1 MADSVGCSSV
11 PAVVP
16 SFAAMAVRRR
26 FMMVRTR
33 VRLARLISAR
43 TWDCLARLITEGLR
57 FFTLVVAPCAIQNL
71 LFLLCGRGH
80 SSQSAKSDGITLS
93 EAHLFVN
100 EPGKWTQRNERKL
113 PAQKAGGRYKGNRN
127 DDMGL

>member
-11 PAVVP
+11 PAVAP

-26 FMMVRTR
+26 FIMVRTR
-33 VRLARLISAR
+33 VRLARLTSAR
-43 TWDCLARLITEGLR
+43 TWDCRARLMTEGLR

-80 SSQSAKSDGITLS
+80 RSQPAKCDGITLS

-100 EPGKWTQRNERKL
+100 EPGAE
-113 PAQKAGGRYKGNRN
+113 AGGAPALQIRRDAASESAGKCVQR
-127 DDMGL
+127 